1 MHSHQCQG
9 QIAIKVVQ
17 TIKCKELNANSE
29 WLLAHYGKITK
40 YLLSPYY
47 EPGIVLGV
55 KDTAV
60 NNQVKIHA
68 PINFSL

>member
-9 QIAIKVVQ
+9 QTAIKVIIQ
-17 TIKCKELNANSE
+17 TIQCKELKAHPE
-29 WLLAHYGKITK
+29 GLLAHYGKITK

-47 EPGIVLGV
+47 EPGIILGV

-60 NNQVKIHA
+60 NKPSKKIYY
-68 PINFSL
+68 FSL